1 MKFVVS
7 TTVLQ
12 NVFITLL
19 AFTQTVLAQNVIVGL
34 PTDESTVPAGSN
46 LTVRIDRPDTLSG
59 STEVALV
66 MGISPC
72 GSLPCPGP
80 SNILGTILYNGPFNP
95 QFSIP
100 SNSLPP
106 HENFT
111 VSIPEG
117 FVKGRTQ
124 FGVLHVSLIGA
135 GLAPFLETL
144 NTTLMI
150 V

>member
-1 MKFVVS
+1 MKLIFP
-7 TTVLQ
+7 TTLRIYAAFALTHMALAQ
-12 NVFITLL
+12 NVFIGQP
-19 AFTQTVLAQNVIVGL
+19 ADG
-34 PTDESTVPAGSN
+34 STISAGSN

-66 MGISPC
+66 MGIWPC
-72 GSLPCPGP
+72 NNFPCPGP
-80 SNILGTILYNGPFNP
+80 SNIIGTILYNGPYKP
-95 QFSIP
+95 QFSVP

-117 FVKGRTQ
+117 FVKGVTQ
-124 FGVLHVSLIGA
+124 FGVAHVALIGA
-135 GLAPFLETL
+135 GQAPFLETL
-144 NTTLMI
+144 NATLVI